1 MKKTVVIYKSSYG
14 STKKYAEWIAQE
26 LKCDLFDTNKVK
38 DDMLVDYDIIIF
50 GGGLYAS
57 GINRISLIKNSFSS
71 LRDKDVIVFTVGLAD
86 PEKSDFTSLI
96 DKNFTSEM
104 KERIKLFHLRGSM
117 DYHKLS
123 FIHRTMMAM
132 LKSMISR
139 KPEKDLSEDDKGILQ
154 TYGQSV
160 DFTKKENISPIVDY
174 VMTAQNG

>member
-57 GINRISLIKNSFSS
+57 GINGIALIKSSFSS

-86 PEKSDFTSLI
+86 PEKSRLHLPHRQ
-96 DKNFTSEM
+96 E
-104 KERIKLFHLRGSM
+104 LHLRDEG
-117 DYHKLS
+117 
-123 FIHRTMMAM
+123 AC
-132 LKSMISR
+132 KS
-139 KPEKDLSEDDKGILQ
+139 
-154 TYGQSV
+154 
-160 DFTKKENISPIVDY
+160 ISPARRHGLSQ
-174 VMTAQNG
+174 AQLRTQNHDGHVEIHDLKEA

>member
-1 MKKTVVIYKSSYG
+1 MV
-14 STKKYAEWIAQE
+14 AQE

-57 GINRISLIKNSFSS
+57 GINGIALIKSSFSS

-104 KERIKLFHLRGSM
+104 KERVKVFHLRGGM

-123 FIHRTMMAM
+123 FVHRTMMAM

-154 TYGQSV
+154 TVRTVGGLH
-160 DFTKKENISPIVDY
+160 KEGKHIVHRGLRNDSTERIANPFCAIIQ
-174 VMTAQNG
+174 MK